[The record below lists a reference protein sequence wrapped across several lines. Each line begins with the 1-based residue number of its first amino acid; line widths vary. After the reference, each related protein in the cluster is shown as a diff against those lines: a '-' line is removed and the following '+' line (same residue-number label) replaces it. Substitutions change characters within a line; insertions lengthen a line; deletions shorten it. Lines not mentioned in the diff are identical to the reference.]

1 MNDNVLKNGKT
12 EIWTDEYNWTKKV
25 LEPMGEASFEEIKQA
40 MAENKKLTYR
50 YIVENHYTESI
61 KDAGSKIS
69 YSQIFIEGE
78 NAGYFEEHPHR
89 EYKKLEDGRTI
100 AIGEPTIAYDLL
112 FEYKNIRRVGSVY
125 VWIGESRGN
134 LTIKTITHKPIL
146 EDGEPWESEI
156 EVNNRLLSAIEEI
169 KKANPKETHIAVNP
183 HRKEGEPYAIAYING
198 EIDKAVELYC
208 YTIGETEYLEQNVPN
223 ITFNEK
229 TN

>member
-1 MNDNVLKNGKT
+1 MNDNILENGNT

-25 LEPMGEASFEEIKQA
+25 LEPMGEASFEEIKQS

-61 KDAGSKIS
+61 KDAGSKIR
-69 YSQIFIEGE
+69 YSQIFIDGV

-100 AIGEPTIAYDLL
+100 AIGEPTIAYDLI

-125 VWIGESRGN
+125 VWIGESRGE
-134 LTIKTITHKPIL
+134 LSIRTLHHKPIL
-146 EDGEPWESEI
+146 EDGKPWESEI

-169 KKANPKETHIAVNP
+169 KKANPQETHITVTPN
-183 HRKEGEPYAIAYING
+183 RKEGEPYAIAYING
-198 EIDKAVELYC
+198 EMDKAVELYC

-223 ITFNEK
+223 IIFN
-229 TN
+229 